1 MFESSLGP
9 NVVKDFV
16 NEVSQSGLTH
26 EVVLVGCGGGGCG
39 GGLLFV
45 EFLMESEAA

>member
-26 EVVLVGCGGGGCG
+26 EVVLVGCGGGG

>member
-26 EVVLVGCGGGGCG
+26 EVVLVGG
-39 GGLLFV
+39 GGLLSV

>member
-1 MFESSLGP
+1 MLESSLGP

-26 EVVLVGCGGGGCG
+26 EVVLVGCGGGG
-39 GGLLFV
+39 LLFV
-45 EFLMESEAA
+45 EFLMERGAA